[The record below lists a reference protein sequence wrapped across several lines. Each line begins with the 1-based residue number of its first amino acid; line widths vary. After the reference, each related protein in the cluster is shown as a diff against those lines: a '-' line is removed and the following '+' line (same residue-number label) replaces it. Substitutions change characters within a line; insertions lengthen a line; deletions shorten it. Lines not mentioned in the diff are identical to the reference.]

1 MKYED
6 EKNNNENE
14 ELEEEEQEEQEEQE
28 EEKKDYSFFKKKDS
42 NNEELDNALKE
53 KEELL
58 TRFKRLQADFLNY
71 KKRVEKEKDSL
82 VNYGIETLT
91 VDILP
96 VLDNF
101 ERALE
106 AEVDKDN
113 EDDSFFQGIEMIY
126 DSLVGVLNKNDIKE
140 MESLE
145 EPFDPEYHHAVA
157 MEASEEYEENTVI
170 KILQKGYIMKDKVIR
185 PSMVI
190 VSK

>member
-14 ELEEEEQEEQEEQE
+14 ELEDEEQEEQEEQE